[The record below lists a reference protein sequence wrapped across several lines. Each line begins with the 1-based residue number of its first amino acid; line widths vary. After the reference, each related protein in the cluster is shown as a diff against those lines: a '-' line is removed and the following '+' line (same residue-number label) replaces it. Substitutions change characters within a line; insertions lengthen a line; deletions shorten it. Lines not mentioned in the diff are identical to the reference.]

1 MKGDCV
7 YLNGCVVPRS
17 EARISVSDRGFLYG
31 DGFFETMRIV
41 GGRPFRLEAHLER
54 MRQSC
59 LAAGW
64 GGAPDDREIR
74 EAVEALVRANGVREG
89 YLRITVSR
97 GEHRG
102 ALTDLEAREPTVLVD
117 AHAMELPPL
126 ESPPPFTLARSAFPV
141 NERSPLARHK
151 ALSYQ
156 QNLLALADGR
166 RRGADEVYFV
176 NTRGLLAEGA
186 ISNLF
191 LVWDGVVG
199 TPDVRCGLL
208 PGITREAV
216 REICADAGIPLE
228 TGEYPEGELGTADEV
243 FCTNSLRGIVAVER
257 IVDTPPRDFTAHPL
271 TARLQGLYAA
281 LVRRE
286 CEG

>member
-126 ESPPPFTLARSAFPV
+126 ESPPPFTLAR
-141 NERSPLARHK
+141 
-151 ALSYQ
+151 
-156 QNLLALADGR
+156 
-166 RRGADEVYFV
+166 EVYFV